1 MGLRAAIGAVG
12 AAMLGATCAVTMC
25 AGCAAPASTA
35 SHSAH
40 QAQVTHLV
48 TPAHIAVATGRPRH
62 FCAYRIDTP
71 TAAEQV
77 AINRYWTP
85 LARSALTMAS
95 QGKMWVS
102 VPKRHLSPAQ
112 HQALRRA
119 EWAERIF
126 SPKPRLACA
135 HLPSGRAPHRASMTP
150 SQ

>member
-1 MGLRAAIGAVG
+1 
-12 AAMLGATCAVTMC
+12 
-25 AGCAAPASTA
+25 
-35 SHSAH
+35 
-40 QAQVTHLV
+40 
-48 TPAHIAVATGRPRH
+48 
-62 FCAYRIDTP
+62 
-71 TAAEQV
+71 
-77 AINRYWTP
+77 
-85 LARSALTMAS
+85 
-95 QGKMWVS
+95 